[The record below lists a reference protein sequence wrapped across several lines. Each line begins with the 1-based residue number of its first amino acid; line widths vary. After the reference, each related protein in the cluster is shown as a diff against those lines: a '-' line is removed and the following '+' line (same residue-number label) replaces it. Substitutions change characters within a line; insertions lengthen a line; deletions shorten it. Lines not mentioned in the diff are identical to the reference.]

1 MISLRCSRFHRN
13 PHPIR
18 SFFLAGESRVSVFRY
33 PLHYRKHRLTDV
45 SWKARKKG
53 LAGKKIA
60 RKACPR
66 SSHYSYSHECVYVC
80 DFASWQWYWRAVG
93 RKLARVAFTREP
105 LPYRDTLYPVLPGS
119 FVLDNFVRAR
129 DWKEEK
135 EEFNWTGNTNRSGL
149 FRRLSEIN
157 NDGENNILPR
167 YLIESIVF
175 DKMEL
180 QGSAR
185 LEQSCN

>member
-1 MISLRCSRFHRN
+1 MFHGR
-13 PHPIR
+13 R
-18 SFFLAGESRVSVFRY
+18 GR
-33 PLHYRKHRLTDV
+33 
-45 SWKARKKG
+45 KG
-53 LAGKKIA
+53 LRVKKSREKRVLVALIIVIHTSV
-60 RKACPR
+60 CM
-66 SSHYSYSHECVYVC
+66 CMC

-105 LPYRDTLYPVLPGS
+105 LPHRDTLYPVLPGS